1 MELLNAV
8 LIVTKCE
15 NAEQL
20 KNLSAERKKKLADSL
35 EERVPSGLASIEE
48 WNELLM
54 IFMNAPPEK
63 ENKIAKKKLLSYL
76 RGEIHKESLV
86 TAGKIN
92 GGNLRKSNRKRAK
105 KLGLQHRHNTK

>member
-20 KNLSAERKKKLADSL
+20 KELSPERKHKLADSL

-48 WNELLM
+48 WNELLK
-54 IFMNAPPEK
+54 IFMDAPPEK
-63 ENKIAKKKLLSYL
+63 ENKVAKKKLLSFL
-76 RGEIHKESLV
+76 RNEVYKENAA
-86 TAGKIN
+86 TTE
-92 GGNLRKSNRKRAK
+92 K
-105 KLGLQHRHNTK
+105 KKWWQPKKKQ

>member
-20 KNLSAERKKKLADSL
+20 KNLSTERKRKLADSL

-54 IFMNAPPEK
+54 IFMDAPPEE
-63 ENKIAKKKLLSYL
+63 ENKIAKRKLLSYL
-76 RGEIHKESLV
+76 RGEKYKEE
-86 TAGKIN
+86 TA
-92 GGNLRKSNRKRAK
+92 
-105 KLGLQHRHNTK
+105 

>member
-20 KNLSAERKKKLADSL
+20 KNLSTESKRKLANSL

-54 IFMNAPPEK
+54 IFMDAPPEK
-63 ENKIAKKKLLSYL
+63 ENKTAKKKLLSYL
-76 RGEIHKESLV
+76 RDEVYRENSLI
-86 TAGKIN
+86 TEN
-92 GGNLRKSNRKRAK
+92 K
-105 KLGLQHRHNTK
+105 KWWQFKK

>member
-15 NAEQL
+15 SVEQL
-20 KNLSAERKKKLADSL
+20 KNLSTERKRNLADSL

-54 IFMNAPPEK
+54 IFMDAPPEK
-63 ENKIAKKKLLSYL
+63 ENKAAKKKLLCHL
-76 RGEIHKESLV
+76 RDEAYKEVS
-86 TAGKIN
+86 T
-92 GGNLRKSNRKRAK
+92 STEK
-105 KLGLQHRHNTK
+105 KKWWQFKNKQ

>member
-20 KNLSAERKKKLADSL
+20 KNLSTERKRKLAHSL

-48 WNELLM
+48 WNELRM
-54 IFMNAPPEK
+54 IFMDAPPEE
-63 ENKIAKKKLLSYL
+63 ENKIAKRKLLSYL
-76 RGEIHKESLV
+76 RGEKYKEE
-86 TAGKIN
+86 TA
-92 GGNLRKSNRKRAK
+92 
-105 KLGLQHRHNTK
+105 

>member
-15 NAEQL
+15 NTEQL
-20 KNLSAERKKKLADSL
+20 KNLSTERKRKLADSL

-54 IFMNAPPEK
+54 IFMDAFPEK
-63 ENKIAKKKLLSYL
+63 ENKTAKKKLLCYL
-76 RGEIHKESLV
+76 RSEEYIEKPDV
-86 TAGKIN
+86 TGKSKWWRF
-92 GGNLRKSNRKRAK
+92 GKDEKR
-105 KLGLQHRHNTK
+105 

>member
-20 KNLSAERKKKLADSL
+20 KNLSTERKRKLADSL
-35 EERVPSGLASIEE
+35 EKRVPSGLASVEE

-54 IFMNAPPEK
+54 IFMDAPPEK
-63 ENKIAKKKLLSYL
+63 ENKAAKKKLLGYL
-76 RGEIHKESLV
+76 RNEVNKENSA
-86 TAGKIN
+86 TTEE
-92 GGNLRKSNRKRAK
+92 K
-105 KLGLQHRHNTK
+105 K

>member
-20 KNLSAERKKKLADSL
+20 KNLSKERKQRLANSL

-48 WNELLM
+48 WNELLS
-54 IFMNAPPEK
+54 IFMDAPPEK
-63 ENKIAKKKLLSYL
+63 ENKIAKKKLLCYL
-76 RGEIHKESLV
+76 RDEEYKEEPV
-86 TAGKIN
+86 QT
-92 GGNLRKSNRKRAK
+92 GNKWWQFK
-105 KLGLQHRHNTK
+105 K

>member
-1 MELLNAV
+1 MELLDAV

-20 KNLSAERKKKLADSL
+20 KNLSRERKQRLADSL
-35 EERVPSGLASIEE
+35 EKRVPSGLASIAE

-54 IFMNAPPEK
+54 IFMDAPPEK

-76 RGEIHKESLV
+76 RCEQYKEKSAL
-86 TAGKIN
+86 TGKS
-92 GGNLRKSNRKRAK
+92 KW
-105 KLGLQHRHNTK
+105 

>member
-20 KNLSAERKKKLADSL
+20 KNLSTERKQKLADSL

-48 WNELLM
+48 WNELLKL
-54 IFMNAPPEK
+54 FMDAPPES
-63 ENKIAKKKLLSYL
+63 ENKIAKKKLLCHL
-76 RGEIHKESLV
+76 RGEEYKE
-86 TAGKIN
+86 
-92 GGNLRKSNRKRAK
+92 KSVPQDKNKWWQFK
-105 KLGLQHRHNTK
+105 NKQ